1 MSELEEN
8 NSLKIS
14 HISSSIK
21 LSKEVKDQSM
31 SENEIQED
39 KYNLGLNQISNP
51 LSNKLIVLLEECLL
65 APVSSFNTDIFKKY
79 DKENLLEKDNL
90 NQIDLK
96 INDFKLSFIEYQ
108 FKILKDLIEKYNLF
122 EGLKKLSDEKS
133 FHDELNKLNI
143 SADIFSF
150 IGPLNNIINEIND
163 KKNENSKNSYEIE
176 KFFFKILE
184 MNYYKRKTSL
194 LEETIQMLD
203 LKIEDLKNKN
213 KISNC

>member
-1 MSELEEN
+1 MSELKEN
-8 NSLKIS
+8 NSSKNS

-21 LSKEVKDQSM
+21 LSKQVEDQSI

-79 DKENLLEKDNL
+79 DKENLFEKDNL

-122 EGLKKLSDEKS
+122 DGLKKLSDEKT
-133 FHDELNKLNI
+133 FRDELNKLNI
-143 SADIFSF
+143 TDDIFSF
-150 IGPLNNIINEIND
+150 IGPLNNIINEISE
-163 KKNENSKNSYEIE
+163 KNNANCENGYEIE

-213 KISNC
+213 KIS